1 MTGQPT
7 FRDRDPERSA
17 LDGLLDAVRAGESRV
32 LVLRGD
38 AGVGKSALLDYLA
51 ERASGCRVA
60 RAVGNEYEKELAYAG
75 VHQLCAPMLELR
87 ERLPD
92 PQREALATAF
102 GLSAKPPPDRFVVGL
117 AVLGLLSEA
126 AAEQPLVCVV
136 DDAQWLDKTSAL
148 ALAFVARRLLAE
160 SVGLMFAV
168 RDSSDVPEL
177 EGLPELAVGGL
188 GEDDARALLDSA
200 LPGRLDD
207 RVRNRLVAES
217 RGNPLALLEVPR
229 GLSPSELAGGF
240 GLPDVTPLPNL
251 IEQSF
256 LRRLDPLPADTR
268 RLLLTA
274 AAEPVGDAALLWQ
287 AAASLDL
294 EADAATPAQAAGL
307 IDFGP
312 LVRFRHPLVR
322 SAVYR
327 AATLSDRQQAHRA
340 LAEATDPAS
349 DPDRRAWHRAQAT
362 SGADENVAGELER
375 SADRARA
382 RGGVAAAAAFL
393 ERAVALT
400 PDPVD
405 RGRRAL
411 AAAQATFESAAPQAA
426 QALLAIAATCPL
438 DELQRARLA
447 HLRAQIAFVFERGS
461 DGPRLLVDAAQQLEA
476 LDPALARETYLEALG
491 AAMYAG
497 RVDADSGVLEVA
509 EAARAAPVTNQRPR
523 SIDLVLDGLARRCAE
538 GPDAG
543 VPALRLALESVRGEA
558 LDDHAEIGRWLLL
571 TPIVQSMTVFEL
583 WDDDAFHAL
592 ATRAVQLARDTGA
605 LALLP
610 VTLVYQAGAHVFG
623 GEFAAADALLQEADA
638 IAVATGNPSLIYG
651 RIPLVAWRGVE
662 AEASQFIDI
671 GLGNTTGRSEGRV
684 VALAGYAW
692 AVLNNGLGRYETAM
706 DIAKRAS
713 DDGDFGY
720 AGASLPELVEAAIRS
735 RQPEV
740 AATAVRRL
748 EERTR
753 AAGTDWALGM
763 LARAQALVDEGA
775 AAEALYREAIERLAR
790 TRIRVELARAHL
802 VYGEWLR
809 RENRRVDAREQL
821 RAAHEMFSS
830 FGAEAFA
837 ERARRELRA
846 TGETARKRTDEA
858 RGVLTPQEAQIAQLA
873 QDGLSNPEI
882 GAQLFI
888 SPRTVQY
895 HLHKVFMKLEI
906 TSRNQL
912 TRLPSSRLSTA

>member
-7 FRDRDPERSA
+7 FRDRDLERGA
-17 LDGLLDAVRAGESRV
+17 LDGLLDAVRGGESRV
-32 LVLRGD
+32 LLLRGD

-60 RAVGNEYEKELAYAG
+60 RAVGNEYEMELAYAG

-92 PQREALATAF
+92 PQCEALATAF
-102 GLSAKPPPDRFVVGL
+102 GLSSNPPPDRFVVGL

-126 AAEQPLVCVV
+126 AADQPLVCVV

-160 SVGLMFAV
+160 SVGLVFAV
-168 RDSSDVPEL
+168 RESREAPEL
-177 EGLPELAVGGL
+177 GGLPELAVGGL

-200 LPGRLDD
+200 LPGPLDD
-207 RVRNRLVAES
+207 RVRDRLVAES

-256 LRRLDPLPADTR
+256 LRRLDLLPPDTR

-274 AAEPVGDAALLWQ
+274 AAEPIGDAALLWR
-287 AAASLDL
+287 AAAWLGL

-307 IDFGP
+307 IDFGA

-327 AATLSDRQQAHRA
+327 AATLPDRQQAHRA
-340 LAEATDPAS
+340 LAEVTDPAS
-349 DPDRRAWHRAQAT
+349 DPDRRAWHRSQAA
-362 SGADENVAGELER
+362 SGADEDAAGELER

-382 RGGVAAAAAFL
+382 CGGVAAAAAFL
-393 ERAVALT
+393 ERAVELT
-400 PDPVD
+400 PDPAD

-411 AAAQATFESAAPQAA
+411 AAAQAKFESGAPQVA
-426 QALLAIAATCPL
+426 QALLAIAETCPL
-438 DELQRARLA
+438 DELQTARLA

-461 DGPRLLVDAAQQLEA
+461 GGPRLLVDAARRLEA
-476 LDPALARETYLEALG
+476 LDPALARDTYLEALG

-497 RVDADSGVLEVA
+497 RVDADSGVLKVA
-509 EAARAAPVTNQRPR
+509 QVARAAPAPKQHPR
-523 SIDLVLDGLARRCAE
+523 SIDLVLDGLARRCTD

-543 VPALRLALESVRGEA
+543 VPALRRALESVRDEA
-558 LDDHAEIGRWLLL
+558 LDGHTEIMRWLLL

-583 WDDDAFHAL
+583 WDDDAFNAL

-610 VTLVYQAGAHVFG
+610 LTLVYQAGAHVFG
-623 GEFAAADALLQEADA
+623 GELAAAEALLLEADA
-638 IAVATGNPSLIYG
+638 ISLATGNPSIIYG
-651 RIPLVAWRGVE
+651 WLPLVTWRGVE
-662 AEASQFIDI
+662 ARAMELIDV
-671 GLGNTTGRSEGRV
+671 GENATGRPEGAV
-684 VALAGYAW
+684 VALAGYAS
-692 AVLNNGLGRYETAM
+692 AVLNNSLGRYKLAM
-706 DIAKRAS
+706 ESAKRAS

-720 AGASLPELVEAAIRS
+720 SSASLPELVEAATRS
-735 RQPEV
+735 GEPKV
-740 AATAVRRL
+740 AAGALSRL

-763 LARAQALVDEGA
+763 LARAQAIADGGD
-775 AAEALYREAIERLAR
+775 AAEAFYREAIERLAR

-802 VYGEWLR
+802 LYGEWLR

-821 RAAHEMFSS
+821 RSAHEMFSS

-846 TGETARKRTDEA
+846 TGETARKRTDET
-858 RGVLTPQEAQIAQLA
+858 RGVLTPQEAQIAQLV
-873 QDGLSNPEI
+873 QEGLSNPEI

-895 HLHKVFMKLEI
+895 HLHKVFLKLEI

-912 TRLPSSRLSTA
+912 ARLPPTRLSPA